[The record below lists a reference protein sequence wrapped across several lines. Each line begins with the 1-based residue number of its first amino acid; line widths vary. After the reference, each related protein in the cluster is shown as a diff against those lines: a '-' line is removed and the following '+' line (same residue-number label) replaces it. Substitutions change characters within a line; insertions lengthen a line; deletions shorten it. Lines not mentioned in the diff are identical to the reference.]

1 MEAVSIKDLTFTYPE
16 ADRPALE
23 GISLSLD
30 EGKIL
35 CVLGPT
41 GCGKTTLLKNLK
53 PIVRPHGE
61 IRGSVE
67 LFGCEVGELSQR
79 EQAADIGYVIQNP
92 DNQIV
97 TDKVWHEL
105 AFGLENLG
113 TEPRVIRRKV
123 AEIAGFFGIESWYEN
138 MTSELSGGQKQ
149 LLNLAAAMVSSP
161 KLLLLDEPTAQL
173 DPVAAADFL
182 AAVRRVN
189 LELGTTII
197 LTEHRTDEVV
207 SLADKIC
214 VMKDD
219 RVAAYGSAGD
229 IAGMAVQGEMLS
241 DKVSLLDI
249 MPQPLQAY
257 AAYENGAAE
266 EELPLDVPS
275 GRRWLSG
282 IIGAGE
288 LAEQEPK
295 ILPED
300 AEAKENAAA
309 NKLAVEIKKAWY
321 RYDKNRSDVL
331 KGVNLKVGRGEV
343 FAILGGNGAGKS
355 TLLNLLCGNAK
366 AYRGKVNINGNI
378 AMLPQDPQTLFLHDT
393 VKEELGAP
401 TEGNDDNTTRDIF
414 EIGDLAERHPYDLS
428 GGEQQR
434 LALEIVF
441 SADADIYLLD
451 EPTKGL
457 DPYYRKKLAEQIRKL
472 KGEGKTLI
480 IVSHDMTFCA
490 RVADRCAMLFRG
502 EIVSDD
508 AARKFFAENM
518 YYTTPVGRMSRGLIE
533 GALLP
538 EDITLAFSCT
548 KTGE

>member
-1 MEAVSIKDLTFTYPE
+1 MEAVRIKDLTFTYP
-16 ADRPALE
+16 ASDRPALE
-23 GISLSLD
+23 GISLSLE

-35 CVLGPT
+35 CILGPT

-53 PIVRPHGE
+53 PIVSPHGE
-61 IRGSVE
+61 LRGSVE
-67 LFGCEVGELSQR
+67 FFGCEVGELSQR
-79 EQAADIGYVIQNP
+79 EQAAGIGYVTQNP

-113 TEPRVIRRKV
+113 TEAGAIRRKV
-123 AEIAGFFGIESWYEN
+123 AEIAGFFGIESWYES

-214 VMKDD
+214 VMKDGRMEAFGCASD
-219 RVAAYGSAGD
+219 IGRKAA
-229 IAGMAVQGEMLS
+229 QGEMLS

-249 MPQPLQAY
+249 MPQPLQAF
-257 AAYENGAAE
+257 AAYEGGAGE
-266 EELPLDVPS
+266 GELPLDVPS

-288 LAEQEPK
+288 LTEQHHLSETT
-295 ILPED
+295 
-300 AEAKENAAA
+300 EAKES
-309 NKLAVEIKKAWY
+309 AVEVKKAWY

-331 KGVNLKVGRGEV
+331 KGVTLKVGRGEV
-343 FAILGGNGAGKS
+343 FALLGGNGAGKT
-355 TLLNLLCGNAK
+355 TLLNLLCENAK
-366 AYRGKVNINGNI
+366 AYRGKVNIKGRI
-378 AMLPQDPQTLFLHDT
+378 AMLPQDPQTLFLHET
-393 VKEELGAP
+393 AGGEFG
-401 TEGNDDNTTRDIF
+401 
-414 EIGDLAERHPYDLS
+414 ERHPYDLS

-434 LALEIVF
+434 LALAMVF
-441 SADADIYLLD
+441 SAEADIYLLD

-457 DPYYRKKLAEQIRKL
+457 DPYYKKKLTEQIRIL
-472 KGEGKTLI
+472 KDEGKTVI

-502 EIVSDD
+502 EIVSEDT
-508 AARKFFAENM
+508 ARKFFAENM
-518 YYTTPVGRMSRGLIE
+518 YYTTPVGRMSRGLID
-533 GALLP
+533 GVLLP
-538 EDITLAFSCT
+538 EDIGSR
-548 KTGE
+548 

>member
-1 MEAVSIKDLTFTYPE
+1 MEAVRIKDLTFTYPG
-16 ADRPALE
+16 ADLPALE
-23 GISLSLD
+23 GINLSLE
-30 EGKIL
+30 EGRIL
-35 CVLGPT
+35 CILGPT

-67 LFGCEVGELSQR
+67 IFMGEVGDLSQR
-79 EQAADIGYVIQNP
+79 EQAAGIGYVTQNP
-92 DNQIV
+92 ENQIV

-113 TEPRVIRRKV
+113 TEPETIRRKV
-123 AEIAGFFGIESWYEN
+123 AEIAGFFGIESWYKN

-161 KLLLLDEPTAQL
+161 RLLLLDEPTAQL

-182 AAVRRVN
+182 AAVKRVN

-214 VMKDD
+214 VMKDGQ
-219 RVAAYGSAGD
+219 VGAYGTARD
-229 IAGMAVQGEMLS
+229 IARKAVQGERLN

-257 AAYENGAAE
+257 AASEDGDCE
-266 EELPLDVPS
+266 WDLPLDVPS

-282 IIGAGE
+282 IIEVGE
-288 LAEQEPK
+288 LAEQGSQHF
-295 ILPED
+295 PED
-300 AEAKENAAA
+300 AKAKEDRTA
-309 NKLAVEIKKAWY
+309 KEHAVEVKKVWY

-331 KGVNLKVGRGEV
+331 KGVNLKVSKGEV
-343 FAILGGNGAGKS
+343 FALLGGNGAGKT

-366 AYRGKVNINGNI
+366 AYRGEVSAKGSI
-378 AMLPQDPQTLFLHDT
+378 AMLPQDPQTLFLDDT
-393 VKEELGAP
+393 AGGEFG
-401 TEGNDDNTTRDIF
+401 
-414 EIGDLAERHPYDLS
+414 ERHPYDLS

-457 DPYYRKKLAEQIRKL
+457 DPYYKKKLIEQIRKL
-472 KGEGKTLI
+472 KDEGKTII

-490 RVADRCAMLFRG
+490 RVADKCAMLFRG
-502 EIVSDD
+502 EIVSEE

-538 EDITLAFSCT
+538 EDIGSR
-548 KTGE
+548 

>member
-1 MEAVSIKDLTFTYPE
+1 MEAVSIKDLTFTYP
-16 ADRPALE
+16 ASARPALE
-23 GISLSLD
+23 EINLSLE

-35 CVLGPT
+35 CILGPT

-67 LFGCEVGELSQR
+67 LFGRQVGELSQR
-79 EQAADIGYVIQNP
+79 EQAADIGYVTQNP

-113 TEPRVIRRKV
+113 TEPGTIRRKV
-123 AEIAGFFGIESWYEN
+123 AEIAGFFGIESWYES

-173 DPVAAADFL
+173 DPVASADFL

-214 VMKDD
+214 AMKDG
-219 RVAAYGSAGD
+219 RIAAYGSAGD
-229 IAGMAVQGEMLS
+229 VARKAVQGELLS
-241 DKVSLLDI
+241 DKVSLLNI

-257 AAYENGAAE
+257 AAYDGEG
-266 EELPLDVPS
+266 ELPLDVPS
-275 GRRWLSG
+275 GRRWLSD
-282 IIGAGE
+282 IIETGE
-288 LAEQEPK
+288 LAELGSQHY
-295 ILPED
+295 PENTG
-300 AEAKENAAA
+300 AKENAIE
-309 NKLAVEIKKAWY
+309 VKKAWY

-331 KGVNLKVGRGEV
+331 KGVNLKVVRGEV
-343 FAILGGNGAGKS
+343 FALLGGNGAGKT

-366 AYRGKVNINGNI
+366 AYRGKVNVNGNV
-378 AMLPQDPQTLFLHDT
+378 AMLPQDPQTLFLHET
-393 VKEELGAP
+393 AGKEFG
-401 TEGNDDNTTRDIF
+401 
-414 EIGDLAERHPYDLS
+414 ERHPYDLS

-434 LALEIVF
+434 LALEIIF

-457 DPYYRKKLAEQIRKL
+457 DPYYKNKLIEQIGKL
-472 KGEGKTLI
+472 KVAGKTVI

-502 EIVSDD
+502 EIVSEDM
-508 AARKFFAENM
+508 ARKFFAENM

-538 EDITLAFSCT
+538 EDIGSR
-548 KTGE
+548 